1 MRHRIF
7 VPLAA
12 DAESLRE
19 VEAIPN
25 GGGRFRIAG
34 SGSHAEPVR
43 FKRGEIVE
51 CEIRTLANGSKGLV
65 AFRSMSADP
74 EFRSRRIIFGVS
86 GAIVGGILGTAFGF
100 WTVRSGAGAA
110 VGLLVGAVLFSFSSF
125 RWGDEAWTALSRVLR
140 WM

>member
-7 VPLAA
+7 VPLATDPEA
-12 DAESLRE
+12 LRE
-19 VEAIPN
+19 VEAIAD

-34 SGSHAEPVR
+34 SASQTGPLQ

-86 GAIVGGILGTAFGF
+86 GAIVGGIFGAALDL
-100 WTVRSGAGAA
+100 WVVKSGAVAA
-110 VGLLVGAVLFSFSSF
+110 AGFVIGAVLFSFSSV
-125 RWGDEAWTALSRVLR
+125 RWGDPAWTTLSRALR